1 MAKQA
6 AIVAPRLS
14 ATIPNKIKVE
24 PKLEQKS
31 EPKPDANKGQTRLS
45 TVSFKNE
52 AKVAPKQ
59 EVKVF

>member
-24 PKLEQKS
+24 PKLEPKS
-31 EPKPDANKGQTRLS
+31 EPKPDVNKGQTRLS
-45 TVSFKNE
+45 TV
-52 AKVAPKQ
+52 
-59 EVKVF
+59 